1 MRPRYFYHVYGIA
14 LSVDEPLQSLPRID
28 GTPDPAVT
36 LSFVEP
42 AYFRG
47 LVPPERIVR
56 PEGDWIAHAFL
67 PDGRFYLDAPTVVEA
82 VLSADGRSVACARR
96 DAADARAVEANLLNI
111 VIASALTLAGEEP
124 LHGTAVDLGGHAIG
138 LLGHSGAGKSS
149 LAAFL
154 VSTGARLLTDD
165 VLRVEFVDGQAIAY
179 PGPHR
184 LKLFDEPAKRFL
196 PNSLA
201 DGHFNTLSGKMM
213 IPPPGPAIIGRGT
226 PLAALYFLG
235 ELPGLAEPTQPSAIP
250 LSGEQVLRVLLSSAM
265 DDRNASPARLARQLR
280 FAGQLAALV
289 PIRAL
294 RYPRRFDLMDA
305 VAQEIRRT
313 LTS

>member
-1 MRPRYFYHVYGIA
+1 MKPRFSYHVYGIV
-14 LSVDEPLQSLPRID
+14 LSVDEPLQSLRRID

-42 AYFRG
+42 GCFRD

-56 PEGDWIAHAFL
+56 PEGDWIVHAFL
-67 PDGRFYLDAPTVVEA
+67 PDGRLYLDAPHIVEA
-82 VLSADGRSVACARR
+82 VLSSDGRSITCARG

-111 VIASALTLAGEEP
+111 VLASALTLAGEEP
-124 LHGTAVDLGGHAIG
+124 LHGTAVDLGGRAIG

-154 VSTGARLLTDD
+154 VGNGARLLTDD
-165 VLRVEFVDGQAIAY
+165 VLRIEFVDRRAVAY

-184 LKLFDEPAKRFL
+184 LKLFEEPARRFL

-201 DGHFNTLSGKMM
+201 DGRFNSLSGKLM
-213 IPPPGPAIIGRGT
+213 IPPPGPASTGEGI

-235 ELPGLAEPTQPSAIP
+235 DLPDLPEPTQASAIA
-250 LSGEQVLRVLLSSAM
+250 LSGEQIVRVVLSSAM
-265 DDRNASPARLARQLR
+265 DNRNTSPVRLARQLR
-280 FAGQLAALV
+280 FAGQLASLV
-289 PIRAL
+289 PIRGL
-294 RYPRRFDLMDA
+294 RYPRRFALMDA
-305 VAQEIRRT
+305 VAQEIHRT
-313 LTS
+313 LAS